1 TLAGTPGASRSVPV
15 IELLDD
21 DVDLAPA
28 RHLPS
33 PAAGGGAEELAF
45 VRDRLTATLART
57 VELTPVAPAGPD
69 ALDEQPQGARWPM
82 TTVGEL
88 ARAGALVLRT
98 GGAVT
103 VPGPGRQSAGS
114 GPEAPPV
121 LTETDVRAGTGPT
134 GALPAPAAG
143 ERLEVAAEEPVLTE
157 PGDVVVPLVGGGT
170 VARVVDEAA
179 AGALL
184 ARNLCLLRPDPQ
196 ALDPWFLAGYLRG
209 GANQRQASSY
219 ASTATRLDVRRLRL
233 PRLPLDDQRR
243 YGEHYRT
250 LASFEE
256 ALRLAGRLGDQ
267 LVRGLYDGLA
277 DGTVQPL

>member
-1 TLAGTPGASRSVPV
+1 AVASAAGPADGPAAVPGYPAGAASPGRDKLPWQTVRDTVLDAWRAFDGVGGDGGDGGDGAPERAGVCQVLPV

-33 PAAGGGAEELAF
+33 PAAGGGAEELAA

-57 VELTPVAPAGPD
+57 VELTPVAPGGPD
-69 ALDEQPQGARWPM
+69 VLEEQPQGSRRPM

-121 LTETDVRAGTGPT
+121 LTETDVLAGTGPT
-134 GALPAPAAG
+134 
-143 ERLEVAAEEPVLTE
+143 
-157 PGDVVVPLVGGGT
+157 
-170 VARVVDEAA
+170 
-179 AGALL
+179 
-184 ARNLCLLRPDPQ
+184 
-196 ALDPWFLAGYLRG
+196 
-209 GANQRQASSY
+209 
-219 ASTATRLDVRRLRL
+219 
-233 PRLPLDDQRR
+233 
-243 YGEHYRT
+243 
-250 LASFEE
+250 
-256 ALRLAGRLGDQ
+256 
-267 LVRGLYDGLA
+267 
-277 DGTVQPL
+277 